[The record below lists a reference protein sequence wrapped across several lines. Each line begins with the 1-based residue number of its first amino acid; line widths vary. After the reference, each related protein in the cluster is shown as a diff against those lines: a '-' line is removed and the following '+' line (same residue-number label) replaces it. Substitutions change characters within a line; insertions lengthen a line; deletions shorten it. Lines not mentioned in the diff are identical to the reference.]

1 MFYYKTSLIFVFVS
15 LLGGCSTAVTT
26 VMKVAEVA
34 LEVSGLKKPEAPP
47 IPEMQKP
54 PRQVALKLH
63 AGSNLNAGGTDKPLS
78 MVTKIYK
85 LKQTGAFYSASYDSF
100 TSPEKEK
107 ALLGDD
113 LIEVREI
120 NLIPEQLYQVTEKV
134 PRTSSYIGIVTLFRT
149 PATQRWRAAFSAVD
163 AEADGIT
170 MGLHACSLTLGK
182 GAVLDQGG
190 AGIAMASP
198 ARCQ

>member
-1 MFYYKTSLIFVFVS
+1 MLYSKTGLVFLSIF
-15 LLGGCSTAVTT
+15 LLGGCSTAVSTAI
-26 VMKVAEVA
+26 KIADVA
-34 LEVSGLKKPEAPP
+34 LEATGLKKPELPP
-47 IPEMQKP
+47 VPEMQKP

-63 AGSNLNAGGTDKPLS
+63 AGSNLNAGATDKPLS

-113 LIEVREI
+113 LIEAREI

-182 GAVLDQGG
+182 GAVIDQGG